1 MAKAKKQRFEGIVYS
16 TNEEYQ
22 YVDNGVDDDYQES
35 LPPAKQNLR
44 ILLDRKQRG
53 GKTVTLIT
61 GYIGN
66 KLDLDNLGK
75 LVKEKCGVGGS
86 VKDGV
91 IIIQGDFK
99 IRILELLLKEG
110 YKAKV
115 SGG

>member
-75 LVKEKCGVGGS
+75 LVKQKCGVGGS

-99 IRILELLLKEG
+99 NRILELLLKEG